1 MVIIYY
7 SQITVF
13 NHFMANILDLDFK
26 NTSQWRLLDLTAEV
40 GSYEAKTVCRG
51 TFCFSQLNKLLH

>member
-1 MVIIYY
+1 
-7 SQITVF
+7 
-13 NHFMANILDLDFK
+13 MANILDLDFK